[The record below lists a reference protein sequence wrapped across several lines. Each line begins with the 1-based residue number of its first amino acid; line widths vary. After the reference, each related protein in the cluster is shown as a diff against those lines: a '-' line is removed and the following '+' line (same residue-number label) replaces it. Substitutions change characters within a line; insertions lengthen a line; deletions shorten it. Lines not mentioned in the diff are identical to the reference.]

1 MKLRLAWIFTL
12 MLPPLNPETG
22 TVDHQTSSEISFC
35 GTAFFLFVCFCF
47 CFVFRDRVS
56 LHSPSCF
63 GTYFVDQTGLELRN
77 LPVSAS
83 RVLRLKACA
92 TTPDMELHSFKEKLE
107 STTHL
112 WYCKLLIEM
121 RGPNSKAI
129 ENLAGD
135 WAWYIALL
143 PSHGKKR
150 EEYQEYTA
158 VLLQRQLIHDSLCQQ
173 QQRAQRS

>member
-1 MKLRLAWIFTL
+1 MEL
-12 MLPPLNPETG
+12 
-22 TVDHQTSSEISFC
+22 HSFC
-35 GTAFFLFVCFCF
+35 LFDCLFVCFCF

-77 LPVSAS
+77 LPASAS

-121 RGPNSKAI
+121 RGLNSKPLKTLLETGLDI
-129 ENLAGD
+129 
-135 WAWYIALL
+135 L
-143 PSHGKKR
+143 PSCLHMERRGRSIRSTQLSYCRGSSYMTACVNSNKEPKEASR
-150 EEYQEYTA
+150 ET
-158 VLLQRQLIHDSLCQQ
+158 DSLDEVTVWSL
-173 QQRAQRS
+173 RHWVLY